1 MHTTTHAS
9 SEDGPGR
16 PVPGAIR
23 ETNVAQQETV
33 RSAPMEEPHKD
44 WNPYETLSSPK
55 AWSSKTERTLS
66 LRGES
71 RALAAQAAA
80 LVRAIRCEFEG
91 VPPLNS
97 DSTTNSPVD
106 EVKNVL
112 RQEIATEEKIY
123 KLLDKLNS
131 VGSALERR
139 VYRAGVR
146 DFQSST
152 GLLDD
157 HPKVSA
163 LICAG
168 LGVATLAAGIYG
180 AIVTH
185 GAVHHV
191 VESVVG
197 SVFGHGATGYVASWF
212 AVPVSLF
219 FIGIPVLGSSVIGP
233 LAFGALKTM
242 GGKLTRAISLDH
254 RVRFDEERANAADL
268 LNSVQEASAT
278 ILEGIESI
286 KPHLTTFLTRNERL
300 RAASSEALS
309 SVASESQTKELARE
323 IRSLNET
330 LGKREFASCVQL
342 LRLERMLRNL
352 QESDFRSQELKT
364 GTPQGSEDKKVSI
377 AGRVGRAFVLSFNAL
392 RAAASTSSK
401 LGTDTALNTAD
412 DLHHACDHMPTGIT
426 DPLSATGA
434 SLGTTLH
441 IALETG
447 ARPEKALLDAVKG
460 LVGLTKSA
468 VAGGVPEGP
477 SARALA
483 RVLFEVE
490 EIERGN
496 RVRWA
501 FKLVPSLVFALLKK
515 PALVLKAQKLEE
527 ASGKVSPQM
536 LESEYAASKGRVYN
550 VWKSTR
556 EIGRLLTGLVRE
568 GSYRWGVEY
577 PLSYLRAKGAPL
589 SYLEKFGWARSV
601 VNSIA
606 KSSGA
611 FLERSEEAH
620 RRTLRRQM
628 DSCLA
633 QIPKGKALDGCDS
646 ERLTLHAIRT
656 YIDYRYNSES
666 EVTERELGA
675 TINYWR
681 LRETSAWY
689 RQSQRVAQ
697 YRAELKGID
706 TRLITLHHL
715 LHGPEGLQALA
726 ASSYSFASLVGRKLR
741 DPESAIPCGSDAN
754 QKALKDFVA
763 RWNESPLR
771 TSTAEDRIVDA
782 GDSGEPV
789 VILLADGTLKLFAG
803 IEGRAEILSR
813 FSYGARLTTL
823 RHADHAR
830 VAAAELTLAAPLE
843 NFQREALLEAQRKIV
858 EEGATEDAIMPLL
871 IASSFTPSQIRG
883 DASENVPTSRP
894 GLYQLGII
902 GS

>member
-1 MHTTTHAS
+1 MHTTSHDS
-9 SEDGPGR
+9 SEDGRVR
-16 PVPGAIR
+16 PVSGAIQK
-23 ETNVAQQETV
+23 ETFVEQEMG
-33 RSAPMEEPHKD
+33 RSAPVQTSQKD
-44 WNPYETLSSPK
+44 WNPYERLSRAKTWSP
-55 AWSSKTERTLS
+55 KTERSLS
-66 LRGES
+66 LCGDS
-71 RALAAQAAA
+71 RALASQATT
-80 LVRAIRCEFEG
+80 LIRAIRCEFG
-91 VPPLNS
+91 AVAPLKADLEKS
-97 DSTTNSPVD
+97 SQIQEIKDIL
-106 EVKNVL
+106 K
-112 RQEIATEEKIY
+112 REIATENRIY
-123 KLLDKLNS
+123 ALLDKLHA
-131 VGSALERR
+131 VGSTLEGR
-139 VYRAGVR
+139 VFRAGLH

-152 GLLDD
+152 GFLDD
-157 HPKVSA
+157 HPRICAS
-163 LICAG
+163 ICAG
-168 LGVATLAAGIYG
+168 LGIATLAAGIYG
-180 AIVTH
+180 AIITH

-191 VESVVG
+191 VETVVG
-197 SVFGHGATGYVASWF
+197 SVFGHGAIGLVASWV

-233 LAFGALKTM
+233 LAFGALKTI
-242 GGKLTRAISLDH
+242 GGKVTRAISSDH
-254 RVRFDEERANAADL
+254 RIRFDEERNNAADL
-268 LNSVQEASAT
+268 LTSVQDASVS

-286 KPHLTTFLTRNERL
+286 KPDLMRFLTRNERL

-309 SVASESQTKELARE
+309 AATPELQAKETVRE
-323 IRSLNET
+323 VRSLNEN
-330 LGKREFASCVQL
+330 LGEREFASCVQL

-352 QESDFRSQELKT
+352 REGDFRSPELRGQDAHESIRAT
-364 GTPQGSEDKKVSI
+364 SSI
-377 AGRVGRAFVLSFNAL
+377 AGRIGRALVLSFNAL
-392 RAAASTSSK
+392 RSAASTSSK
-401 LGTDTALNTAD
+401 LGTDTALHTAD
-412 DLHHACDHMPTGIT
+412 DLHHACDHMPTGIA
-426 DPLSATGA
+426 DPISATGA

-550 VWKSTR
+550 AWKSTR

-568 GSYRWGVEY
+568 GGYRWGVEL

-589 SYLEKFGWARSV
+589 NYLEKFGWARPMV
-601 VNSIA
+601 HSIA
-606 KSSGA
+606 QSSGA
-611 FLERSEEAH
+611 FLERSEDAH

-628 DSCLA
+628 SACLA
-633 QIPKGKALDGCDS
+633 HIPNGKELDSCDS

-656 YIDYRYNSES
+656 YLDYRYNPES
-666 EVTERELGA
+666 EVTEQELAA

-697 YRAELKGID
+697 YRAELKGLD
-706 TRLITLHHL
+706 ARLVTLHHL

-726 ASSYSFASLVGRKLR
+726 ASTYSFASLVGRKLR
-741 DPESAIPCGSDAN
+741 DPNSSDASDSDSLQRELN
-754 QKALKDFVA
+754 DFID
-763 RWNESPLR
+763 RWNETPLR
-771 TSTAEDRIVDA
+771 RSLGKDLIV
-782 GDSGEPV
+782 DSGEDGEPV
-789 VILLADGTLKLFAG
+789 AILLADGTLKLFSGA
-803 IEGRAEILSR
+803 EGRAEILSR
-813 FSYGARLTTL
+813 FNYGALLTTL
-823 RHADHAR
+823 PHADHAR
-830 VAAAELTLAAPLE
+830 VAAAELVLAVPLE
-843 NFQREALLEAQRKIV
+843 NFQREALLEAQRRLV
-858 EEGATEDAIMPLL
+858 EEGATEDAVTPSLV
-871 IASSFTPSQIRG
+871 ACSFTPAQIVG
-883 DASENVPTSRP
+883 ATQKGAPLKRP
-894 GLYQLGII
+894 GLCQLGII